1 MRTASGAAWK
11 EGNIDFTGTLMV
23 FTLKLVATA
32 LDFSDGAKPVG
43 DGHPPLTPHQQA
55 CRLARLP
62 SVLEFLAYLFFPCTL
77 LAGPWMPLA
86 DYLAYAKHTGVR
98 HHHARMRT
106 FALTIRSPIAQV
118 WATPRPSGVLPALQ
132 RCAVGLVCAGIHAVF
147 SPMVPETAFLDA
159 AWLAAHPGRGPRLLY
174 MWAMAFTARCK
185 YYFAWTWA
193 HAACITSGLSW
204 GGYDVETKRP
214 DWSRASN
221 IDILGVEFA
230 TSAAALPI
238 TWNTRT
244 GLWLRHY
251 SYERLAP
258 PHRGRAPF
266 WALLA
271 TQAVS
276 GVWHGVQPGYA
287 LFFVSSSFMFHASKV
302 LFRAQRSLKG
312 TALTV
317 STLLHGL
324 LTSMHLSYTAAVF
337 IAITMPA
344 GWAAWKAVSF
354 VGHASM
360 FSICLLGA
368 LMPPARAPKPKTA
381 VPEANG
387 RVTPPAQRGAKKLA

>member
-1 MRTASGAAWK
+1 MWG
-11 EGNIDFTGTLMV
+11 
-23 FTLKLVATA
+23 
-32 LDFSDGAKPVG
+32 
-43 DGHPPLTPHQQA
+43 
-55 CRLARLP
+55 
-62 SVLEFLAYLFFPCTL
+62 
-77 LAGPWMPLA
+77 
-86 DYLAYAKHTGVR
+86 
-98 HHHARMRT
+98 
-106 FALTIRSPIAQV
+106 
-118 WATPRPSGVLPALQ
+118 TPRPSGVLPALQ
-132 RCAVGLVCAGIHAVF
+132 RCAVGVVCAAIHAVCT
-147 SPMVPETAFLDA
+147 PMVPETAFLDA
-159 AWLAAHPGRGPRLLY
+159 TWLAAHRSLPSRLLY

-204 GGYDVETKRP
+204 GGYDAKTGRQ
-214 DWSRASN
+214 DWNRASN

-230 TSAAALPI
+230 TSAASFPT

-258 PHRGRAPF
+258 PHKGRAPF

-276 GVWHGVQPGYA
+276 GIWHGVQPGYA

-317 STLLHGL
+317 SNLLHGL
-324 LTSMHLSYTAAVF
+324 LSSLHLSYLAAVF

-344 GWAAWKAVSF
+344 GWAAWRAAGF
-354 VGHASM
+354 VGHISM

-368 LMPPARAPKPKTA
+368 VLPAPRAAKTA
-381 VPEANG
+381 VPEADG
-387 RVTPPAQRGAKKLA
+387 RVTPARRVSKKLA